1 MNSWTVRLGMVLLW
15 LGATLALFTR
25 EWWAPANLLERLNA
39 DNLSFGA
46 WVALGLT
53 LFNLTRLI
61 LTRRTPRGSGPTFR
75 ERLEARRRKAV
86 PEERNP
92 ELDFTRPDRPA
103 P

>member
-1 MNSWTVRLGMVLLW
+1 MNSWLVRLGMVLLW

-25 EWWAPANLLERLNA
+25 ELWAPAHLLERLNPA
-39 DNLSFGA
+39 NLSLGA

-53 LFNLTRLI
+53 LYNLTRLYM
-61 LTRRTPRGSGPTFR
+61 TPRAARGSGPTFR
-75 ERLEARRRKAV
+75 EKLEARRRKAV
-86 PEERNP
+86 PEPRNP